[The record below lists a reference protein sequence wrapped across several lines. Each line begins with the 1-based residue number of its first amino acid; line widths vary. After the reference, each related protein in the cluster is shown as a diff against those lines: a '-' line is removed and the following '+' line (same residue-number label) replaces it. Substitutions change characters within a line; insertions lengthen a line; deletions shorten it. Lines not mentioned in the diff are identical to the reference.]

1 MTLLPTPLGASPAR
15 EPFAV
20 IKPFA
25 GMARSYLGLLTLSL
39 FLVGCAIGPD
49 YQRPELSTPAQFKQ
63 IEGWTQAQPSDALE
77 RGSWWQLYGDS
88 ELNALVERLNI
99 SNQNLA
105 ASEAQYRQARAL
117 VRGAR
122 AGFYPSL
129 SSGAGASRSGQG
141 AGSINNTSSAGGVSS
156 TYDFSLNAA
165 WELDIWGKLR
175 RNLQANQADYQASAA
190 ELASLKLSLQ
200 SELVQNYLQLR
211 VLDQQQRLLDA
222 TVAAYARS
230 LQLTENQ
237 YNAGIVPRS
246 DVTQALT
253 QLRSTE
259 AQAIDL
265 TWRRAQLEHAIAVL
279 VGVPP
284 SELTIAAREQ
294 LPSLP
299 EIPVALPSQLLERRP
314 DVAAAER
321 RVMAANAR
329 IGVAEAAWF
338 PDLSLSA
345 SGGYRASSFADWLS
359 LPNRVWALGP
369 QLALPLFDGGLR
381 RAQRERAEAA
391 YDQTVAEYRQTV
403 LDSFREVE
411 DQLVQLRVLAQE
423 SQVQQQ
429 ALDAARESLRLIDN
443 QYRAGTLD
451 YNSVVNVQAT
461 ALNNERSSLDLH
473 GNRLLA
479 SVQLIKALGGGWA
492 EP

>member
-1 MTLLPTPLGASPAR
+1 MTLHVTPRITFIALALLLG
-15 EPFAV
+15 
-20 IKPFA
+20 
-25 GMARSYLGLLTLSL
+25 
-39 FLVGCAIGPD
+39 GCAIGPD

-63 IEGWTQAQPSDALE
+63 IEGWTQAQPNDALE
-77 RGSWWQLYGDS
+77 RGSWWQLYGDA

-175 RNLQANQADYQASAA
+175 RNLQASQADYQASAA

-211 VLDQQQRLLDA
+211 VLDEQQRLLDA

-284 SELTIAAREQ
+284 SELAIAVSEQ

-314 DVAAAER
+314 DVTATER

-329 IGVAEAAWF
+329 IGVAEAAWY
-338 PDLSLSA
+338 PDLNLAA
-345 SGGYRASSFADWLS
+345 SGGYRGSSFADWIS
-359 LPNRVWALGP
+359 LPNRFWSLGP
-369 QLALPLFDGGLR
+369 QLALTLFDGGAR
-381 RAQRERAEAA
+381 RAELERSEAA

-411 DQLVQLRVLAQE
+411 DNLVQLRVLEQE

-461 ALNNERSSLDLH
+461 ALNNERSSLDLLAS
-473 GNRLLA
+473 RLLA
-479 SVQLIKALGGGWA
+479 SVQLIKALGGGW
-492 EP
+492 EQE